1 MQTAAQK
8 WGITLGKRKQTR
20 YRLNAVV
27 GMGLLAGVIL
37 LSSGCSGNLWSLNE
51 NIQELEAEID
61 ENIDQLE
68 EIASNTMDWEGD
80 WDDWYDWDNWDD
92 DWDNWDNDN
101 NDYYDG
107 GYEAD
112 SLGGAK
118 KAEDVSNISY
128 SKEFSN
134 VKTLELHSYWSNVS
148 IVEGD
153 SFRVEAKRLPEDYP
167 IKLQNGTLSMGRKW
181 YERLSNSRKRACQK
195 LKKNERPELTISIPK
210 GYVLEEAVVDVS
222 GVKIEGMSAN
232 QFYLDTGSLASTV
245 SKLTTKGAYLDT
257 GSGSVAVDG
266 KITGDLEIDS
276 GTGKVKLRSSGK
288 IDDLYIDSGSGTLD
302 VDASVNGE
310 IVIDSGSGSVKINSQ
325 GQPEDISIDSGSGSV
340 YLICGG
346 RVKDYSIDADMGSGS
361 LIINEKKQKNGEAG
375 TGTLYELEVDG
386 GSGDVVILF
395 QGK

>member
-1 MQTAAQK
+1 MHHALFDTGFGYVQTAAQK

-20 YRLNAVV
+20 YRLNAVIR
-27 GMGLLAGVIL
+27 MGLLAGVIL
-37 LSSGCSGNLWSLNE
+37 LSSGCSRNLWNLNE
-51 NIQELEAEID
+51 NLQELGDEVAAEID
-61 ENIDQLE
+61 ENVGQLE
-68 EIASNTMDWEGD
+68 EIAYNTMDW
-80 WDDWYDWDNWDD
+80 
-92 DWDNWDNDN
+92 
-101 NDYYDG
+101 
-107 GYEAD
+107 
-112 SLGGAK
+112 
-118 KAEDVSNISY
+118 EDVSNISY

-167 IKLQNGTLSMGRKW
+167 IKLQNGTLSMGRRW
-181 YERLSNSRKRACQK
+181 YEQLSNSRKRACQK

-222 GVKIEGMSAN
+222 GVKLEGMSAN
-232 QFYLDTGSLASTV
+232 QFYLDTGSLASTI
-245 SKLTTKGAYLDT
+245 SKLTTKGAYMDT

-276 GTGKVKLRSSGK
+276 GSGKVKLRSSGK
-288 IDDLYIDSGSGTLD
+288 IDDLYIDSGSGTLE

-375 TGTLYELEVDG
+375 MGTPYELEVDG
-386 GSGDVVILF
+386 GSGNVEILF